1 MNRRIL
7 SSLAGVLL
15 ALVVGGT
22 AFGQTTIVSDNYQTT
37 NNGSGF
43 ALNEGVNTGVN
54 PPIANRITGTAASS
68 LRYMK
73 VTGTPRSA
81 SCYSINSNRLRVTTE
96 NTIGRFTVSANGVS
110 PFNFASALGTAG
122 ATPANPAKYD
132 ITIGMQNNAVGT
144 PRVSFGIATAE
155 GDVTTWD
162 FGLQMRRAVL
172 NDDFYTIMK
181 RIDSGSSGAGAD
193 VNDTM
198 TVLPPGSGGSLS
210 NFLIRVTDAGA
221 ESGANYN
228 SRVQVSMDNGTNW
241 VYDSSADAA
250 LSNAFRFDG
259 AGRYIIWDQAANSGA
274 NGGNVFYDNFSVVST
289 YAPPPP
295 PERVWTGA
303 GTDDNW
309 STDANWGGAAPV
321 SGEPLLFGL
330 SARQNNNNDL
340 VGLTT
345 PTLTFSNGGF
355 VLGGTQLAI
364 ESAVNN
370 LVGNNTIGLPLDWPN
385 TGPKSW
391 QVAAGT
397 ELTLSGASSLAT
409 GGDHAVYGG
418 GTLRLTGSLDI
429 NANPAFII
437 SEGKFVLDGGTFNS
451 IGGFRIGSSVAASAP
466 VEVVVSNSAS
476 LTLEAGT
483 ANLRVGDG
491 AADVVSRLIVN
502 NGTLTMLGGS
512 LGIPYAAGCTGEV
525 LQTGGLVKDCYVAF
539 SDNGA
544 GVGAYALANGTLEPF
559 QIRRDI
565 AGGTA
570 TMRFNNA
577 ILRPAIGANSDFMRG
592 LDVTEIQA
600 GGLTIDA
607 SMDITIAQPLTG
619 AGGITKVNTM
629 ATFLTGPNTYAG
641 STLVQEGKLVLP
653 TVQTNAA
660 SVLVATGAEL
670 GVARAVPNASLT
682 ASSLSLGAS
691 TLSFDLGTLGNPTAP
706 LVRVTTLAATG
717 GAGSVTVNVSGGL
730 GLLPGQIT
738 LVDYSGAIGGSGF
751 SAFNLGGL
759 PPGVV
764 ATLVNN
770 VANSS
775 IDLNITAARGLRWT
789 GANGSSWDYL
799 TVNWFDYG
807 AGANSAY
814 TDNQPT
820 WFLDGA
826 ATGIVDVSSPFAP
839 SLVTVSN
846 TSLPYVFGGAGS
858 LFVPSLIKSGAGSL
872 TRVDGAADLVAQIE
886 LNAGSYVSSNTYD
899 AALSTVLTDTSA
911 GLGTFEKS
919 GPGVLTVFSTNST
932 YDGAIVVQQG
942 VLKVGAT
949 DALGSTNGTV
959 TVAAG
964 ASLDVNDIQSP
975 HKPVIVSGAGF
986 GGQGA
991 ITESSGVGGV
1001 QHNLTDVTLVGDTTF
1016 GCATNGRWDIRVR
1029 TGSGIG
1035 PGLRGNGHNLT
1046 KVGAGTVSIA
1056 CQRHFGADTPYWQ
1069 MDLGDVVIAEGGLTF
1084 AESLSLGNPTKTIT
1098 IAAGAN
1104 MNTYDLNVTNPIVR
1118 TIIMTDALLSSGG
1131 GTRDTNVFNGPIQLT
1146 GSGHFRVNNST
1157 RMIINGPI
1165 VGTGSVNYSDEGA
1178 GMLLL
1183 NGTNTCTG
1191 VTTVTNG
1198 TLGGNGVIAGDL
1210 VMLGGTNS
1218 PGMGIGTLTVNGA
1231 ATLAGTTLMEL
1242 NRSLTPN
1249 SDRLVVGGT
1258 LTFGGVLQVVLGA
1271 GAPAP
1276 QAGDVYQLFNKG
1288 SGSAFTAINL
1298 PNLSGLPGGLTWDT
1312 SNLAV
1317 NGTIAVQGAVAPPT
1331 IGSVSLSGGDFLFS
1345 GTGGVEG
1352 STYYVVTSPNVEA
1365 PLAGWSVA
1373 ASNVFGPGGSFSYT
1387 TNITGGAPK
1396 AFFRLLVP

>member
-1 MNRRIL
+1 MKRRIL
-7 SSLAGVLL
+7 FCLAVSLL
-15 ALVVGGT
+15 AVVAGGT
-22 AFGQTTIVSDNYQTT
+22 AFGQTIIVSDNYQTT

-68 LRYMK
+68 LRYIQTATAK
-73 VTGTPRSA
+73 PA
-81 SCYSINSNRLRVTTE
+81 SQYDIGSNRLRVVKDTDSGK
-96 NTIGRFTVSANGVS
+96 IGRFTLSANGVT

-122 ATPANPAKYD
+122 ATPANPALYD
-132 ITIGMQNNAVGT
+132 IKISMRNDATGT
-144 PRVSFGIATAE
+144 ARFSFGIGTAE

-162 FGLQMRRAVL
+162 FGVQMYRPSGADYYAIQKRV
-172 NDDFYTIMK
+172 DD
-181 RIDSGSSGAGAD
+181 GSSGAGDINAVI
-193 VNDTM
+193 VNTAAGTWQTM
-198 TVLPPGSGGSLS
+198 LS
-210 NFLIRVTDAGA
+210 FLIRVTDAGA
-221 ESGANYN
+221 ESDTNYH
-228 SRVQVSMDNGTNW
+228 SRVQVSMDDGNTW
-241 VYDSSADAA
+241 IYDSSTDSA
-250 LSNAFRFDG
+250 LPNGWRFDG
-259 AGRYIIWDQAANSGA
+259 PGRVIIWDQAGNT
-274 NGGNVFYDNFSVVST
+274 GGNVFYDNFSVVSS

-303 GTDDNW
+303 GTSDNW
-309 STDANWGGAAPV
+309 SDGANWGGTAPV

-397 ELTLSGASSLAT
+397 TLNLSGSSALAT
-409 GGDHAVYGG
+409 VGDHVVYGG
-418 GTLRLTGSLDI
+418 GTLRLSGSLDI
-429 NANPAFII
+429 NQNPAFII
-437 SEGKFVLDGGTFNS
+437 SEGKFVLDGGVFNS
-451 IGGFRIGSSVAASAP
+451 IGGFRIGSLISASAP

-476 LTLEAGT
+476 LTLEASG

-491 AADVVSRLIVN
+491 AADVVNRLIVN
-502 NGTLTMLGGS
+502 NGTVTMLGGS

-525 LQTGGLVKDCYVAF
+525 SQVGGLVKDCYVAF

-544 GVGAYALANGTLEPF
+544 GVGTYVVSGGILEPF
-559 QIRRDI
+559 QIRKDT

-570 TMRFNNA
+570 TIRFNNA
-577 ILRPAIGANSDFMRG
+577 FLRPAAGANTDFMRG
-592 LDVTEIQA
+592 LDVAEIQA

-607 SMDITIAQPLTG
+607 QYDVAIAQNLTG
-619 AGGITKVNTM
+619 AGGLTKSGP
-629 ATFLTGPNTYAG
+629 ATVTLTGGNSYAG
-641 STLVQEGKLVLP
+641 STLVQGGKLVLY
-653 TVQTNAA
+653 TGSTYAGAIQ
-660 SVLVATGAEL
+660 VADSTEL
-670 GVARAVPNASLT
+670 GVLVQTPGTTLT
-682 ASSLSLGAS
+682 NSSLSLGAS
-691 TLSFDLGTLGNPTAP
+691 TLSFDLGNFTTPTAP
-706 LVRVTTLAATG
+706 LMKVSTLSANGAVTINVANALALAK
-717 GAGSVTVNVSGGL
+717 
-730 GLLPGQIT
+730 GQIV
-738 LVDYSGAIGGSGF
+738 LVDYDGTIGGGGF
-751 SAFNLGGL
+751 GAFSLVGL
-759 PPGVV
+759 PPGVS
-764 ATLVNN
+764 AELVNN
-770 VANSS
+770 TANTS
-775 IDLNITAARGLRWT
+775 IDLKITVVPGLIWT
-789 GANGSSWDYL
+789 GTVSADWDNFTQNWLDQLTGSP
-799 TVNWFDYG
+799 
-807 AGANSAY
+807 SAY
-814 TDNQPT
+814 TDSLPT
-820 WFLDGA
+820 EFRDGA
-826 ATGIVDVSSPFAP
+826 ATGVVNLVTYPAP
-839 SLVTVSN
+839 SVIIVSN
-846 TSLPYVFGGAGS
+846 DTLPYLWSGYAINT
-858 LFVPSLIKSGAGSL
+858 PILIKNGPGSL
-872 TRVDGAADLVAQIE
+872 TRAGGEADSIMTIE
-886 LNAGSYVSSNTYD
+886 LNAGSYAVSNLYD
-899 AALSTVLTDTSA
+899 ATLTSALTDTSA
-911 GLGTFEKS
+911 GLGTFVKQ
-919 GPGVLTVFSTNST
+919 GPSVLTVGTTNST
-932 YDGAIVVQQG
+932 YDGAIAIHG
-942 VLKVGAT
+942 GMLKVGAT

-959 TVAAG
+959 TILPG

-1001 QHNLTDVTLVGDTTF
+1001 QHNLTDVTMVGDTTF
-1016 GCATNGRWDIRVR
+1016 GCATGGRWDIRVR

-1035 PGLRGNGHNLT
+1035 PGLRGNGYNLT
-1046 KVGAGTVSIA
+1046 KVGAGSVSIA

-1146 GSGHFRVNNST
+1146 GEGHFRVNNST

-1165 VGTGSVNYSDEGA
+1165 VGTGSLNYSDDGA

-1242 NRSLTPN
+1242 NRSLVPN

-1258 LTFGGVLQVVLGA
+1258 LTFGGVLQVILGA

-1312 SNLAV
+1312 SNLMV